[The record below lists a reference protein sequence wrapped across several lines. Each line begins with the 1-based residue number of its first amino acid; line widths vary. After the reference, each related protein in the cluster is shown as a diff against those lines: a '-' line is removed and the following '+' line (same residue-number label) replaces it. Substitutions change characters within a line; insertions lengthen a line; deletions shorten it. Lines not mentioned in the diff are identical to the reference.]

1 MKYYDSEF
9 RSQLTEMLNNYR
21 KLLVQM
27 ESNCDKTQ
35 IIFVSES
42 IKKVDL
48 ALKIIK
54 PSIFDF
60 IDEKKIQKLQ
70 ESRYCKKL
78 VEETKQSVRA
88 ECDKEA
94 EKSLREKIE
103 AELRAELTPKIKE
116 ELQAEKAKRK
126 AAKKARKQAENMD
139 DILEKI
145 KVALSVETPTNQSTA
160 TPAPPTT
167 AVQPEIKETEENEDD
182 WGNNMP
188 EPHDSI

>member
-1 MKYYDSEF
+1 MNYYDKEF
-9 RSQLTEMLNNYR
+9 RLSLIELLNNYR
-21 KLLVQM
+21 KILVQL
-27 ESNCDKTQ
+27 ETEGDKTKV
-35 IIFVSES
+35 IFLSES
-42 IKKVDL
+42 ISKVDR
-48 ALKIIK
+48 ACQIIK
-54 PSIFDF
+54 PGLFDF
-60 IDEKKIQKLQ
+60 LDEKKIQKLQ

-103 AELRAELTPKIKE
+103 AELRAELTPKIKD

-139 DILEKI
+139 EILEKI
-145 KVALSVETPTNQSTA
+145 KIALSVETPTNQSIPA
-160 TPAPPTT
+160 TPPTAAVPP
-167 AVQPEIKETEENEDD
+167 EKKETKENEDG

-188 EPHDSI
+188 EPHDSV